1 MADLS
6 IAVLVGRLT
15 RDAELKY
22 TNGGQPVCHFSV
34 ATSSRKKKG
43 DQWVDEPS
51 FWDVDLW
58 GKQGESLNQYLTK
71 GKLVAVEGSM
81 RQDRWEQ
88 EGQSRMKVQISAN
101 SVQLLGGGQGPGSG
115 APGGSFA
122 DAQGGSNGAP
132 GNGNQGGA
140 REWQGRGD
148 SRAGAESSNGDTSR
162 GEQTQSQ
169 PRQQAQKAPQSDDFS
184 DDIPF

>member
-6 IAVLVGRLT
+6 IAVIVGRLT

-22 TNGGQPVCHFSV
+22 TNSGQAICHFSV
-34 ATSSRKKKG
+34 ATSTKKKKG
-43 DQWVDEPS
+43 DQWVDEAS

-58 GKQGESLNQYLTK
+58 GKQGESLNQYLVK

-88 EGQSRMKVQISAN
+88 DGQAKMKVIISAN
-101 SVQLLGGGQGPGSG
+101 SVQMLGARGDGSQGQAPQGQAAGSRSGPAAQ
-115 APGGSFA
+115 APG
-122 DAQGGSNGAP
+122 
-132 GNGNQGGA
+132 
-140 REWQGRGD
+140 
-148 SRAGAESSNGDTSR
+148 
-162 GEQTQSQ
+162 
-169 PRQQAQKAPQSDDFS
+169 SDDFS

>member
-6 IAVLVGRLT
+6 VAVLVGRLT

-22 TNGGQPVCHFSV
+22 TNSGQAICHFSV

-43 DQWVDEPS
+43 DQWVDEAS

-58 GKQGESLNQYLTK
+58 GKQGESVNQYLVK
-71 GKLVAVEGSM
+71 GKLVAVEGTM

-88 EGQSRMKVQISAN
+88 DGQSRMKVIISAN
-101 SVQLLGGGQGPGSG
+101 TVQLLGSNQAGGQS
-115 APGGSFA
+115 GGS
-122 DAQGGSNGAP
+122 
-132 GNGNQGGA
+132 QGGA
-140 REWQGRGD
+140 QGQQDGPRD
-148 SRAGAESSNGDTSR
+148 YPSRDGGRPQGQA
-162 GEQTQSQ
+162 
-169 PRQQAQKAPQSDDFS
+169 PRAPASDDFS

>member
-22 TNGGQPVCHFSV
+22 TNSGQPVCHFSV
-34 ATSSRKKKG
+34 ATGNRRKKG
-43 DQWVDEPS
+43 DQWVDETS

-58 GKQGESLNQYLTK
+58 GKQAETLNQYLTK
-71 GKLVAVEGSM
+71 GKLVAVEGTM

-88 EGQSRMKVQISAN
+88 DGQARLKVIVNAN
-101 SVQLLGGGQGPGSG
+101 SVQLLGGGQGQG
-115 APGGSFA
+115 
-122 DAQGGSNGAP
+122 QGGNPSEGSYQ
-132 GNGNQGGA
+132 QGQRGGG
-140 REWQGRGD
+140 EWQGRSEQARPGD
-148 SRAGAESSNGDTSR
+148 GQRS
-162 GEQTQSQ
+162 GEA
-169 PRQQAQKAPQSDDFS
+169 PRPQGREAARPASPDEFS

>member
-6 IAVLVGRLT
+6 VAVLVGRLT

-22 TNGGQPVCHFSV
+22 TNSGQAICHFSV

-43 DQWVDEPS
+43 DQWVDEAS

-58 GKQGESLNQYLTK
+58 GKQGESVNQYLVK
-71 GKLVAVEGSM
+71 GKLVAVEGTM

-88 EGQSRMKVQISAN
+88 DGQSRMKVIISAN
-101 SVQLLGGGQGPGSG
+101 TVQLLGSNQAGGQPS
-115 APGGSFA
+115 GGS
-122 DAQGGSNGAP
+122 QGA
-132 GNGNQGGA
+132 
-140 REWQGRGD
+140 
-148 SRAGAESSNGDTSR
+148 
-162 GEQTQSQ
+162 QSQ
-169 PRQQAQKAPQSDDFS
+169 QDGPREYPSRDGGRPQGQAPRAPASDDFS